1 MSEFLKENIVKLF
14 MILIGGILFLFI
26 SLTSLKN
33 INNYILESF
42 EKELV
47 TVATERTL
55 YIQNAIHAKV
65 EATAF
70 ISSRTKLR
78 KKIKDYLYSY
88 QVDDLNTVNKILND
102 ALQSVDT
109 IIAVT
114 VFDTNKNILTYQN
127 KFDHSEFIKYVD
139 KFNIFIK
146 GDTTFVCVNSILRKD
161 NQRLG
166 HLLACYDVSGLLKS
180 RDDKVFHVS
189 FLENGERLT
198 EKNNSLDLISYKEKI
213 GDYPYEVLVQGNLPS
228 SYIKLKGI
236 LENYVYFF
244 ISLIGFFGIASF
256 FTLYFKFKKDQKDS
270 INRALNES
278 NDHLVKF
285 SHRIAHDLRAPIV
298 NVSNLCQLIEDDL
311 NEEDFDKNSLRE
323 DATQIN
329 TLMKELLT
337 MINEALD
344 FSKVMFEDV
353 ESSTFAT
360 QEILDEIKSEFLT
373 SSQGV
378 KLEFLSE
385 GRSSI
390 YHKKSLLKVILRNLI
405 TNSIKY
411 LDSTKEEPR
420 ILVVLNTTDSSLRIT
435 VKDNG
440 IGISNADQ
448 YNIYNLYSQVNKD
461 SEGYGIGLNLVN
473 RIVKSLGGE
482 IELNSQKMIGTEF
495 VITIPTI
502 YS

>member
-1 MSEFLKENIVKLF
+1 
-14 MILIGGILFLFI
+14 
-26 SLTSLKN
+26 
-33 INNYILESF
+33 
-42 EKELV
+42 
-47 TVATERTL
+47 
-55 YIQNAIHAKV
+55 
-65 EATAF
+65 
-70 ISSRTKLR
+70 
-78 KKIKDYLYSY
+78 
-88 QVDDLNTVNKILND
+88 
-102 ALQSVDT
+102 
-109 IIAVT
+109 
-114 VFDTNKNILTYQN
+114 
-127 KFDHSEFIKYVD
+127 
-139 KFNIFIK
+139 
-146 GDTTFVCVNSILRKD
+146 
-161 NQRLG
+161 
-166 HLLACYDVSGLLKS
+166 
-180 RDDKVFHVS
+180 
-189 FLENGERLT
+189 
-198 EKNNSLDLISYKEKI
+198 
-213 GDYPYEVLVQGNLPS
+213 
-228 SYIKLKGI
+228 
-236 LENYVYFF
+236 
-244 ISLIGFFGIASF
+244 
-256 FTLYFKFKKDQKDS
+256 
-270 INRALNES
+270 
-278 NDHLVKF
+278 
-285 SHRIAHDLRAPIV
+285 
-298 NVSNLCQLIEDDL
+298 
-311 NEEDFDKNSLRE
+311 
-323 DATQIN
+323 
-329 TLMKELLT
+329 MKELLT

-411 LDSTKEEPR
+411 LDSTKEEPK
-420 ILVVLNTTDSSLRIT
+420 ILVVLNTTDTSLRIT

-461 SEGYGIGLNLVN
+461 SEGYGIGLNFVN